1 MSETPVLEAS
11 ELTKVYHMPRK
22 GSNSLRQQTMKA
34 VDNVSLQLFAGTT
47 AALVGQSGSGKSTLV
62 RLLSRLE
69 RPTSG
74 EIRIDGEVTDVRRGR
89 SYRQYTEQV
98 QIVLQDPYASL
109 NPGFRVGR
117 SVRRPLEIHKIHR
130 NRAERDSAVERLLEQ
145 VKLTPPEQFVSK
157 FPHELSGGQR
167 QRVAIARSLA
177 VSPRVLLAD
186 EPVSMLDVSVKVE
199 ILRVLNECR
208 ESMGLALLYVTHDIA
223 SARWCADTISVMYA
237 GQIVESGPSD
247 EVTQRA
253 KHPYTQLLIRSTPDP
268 AAGHTDGAS
277 HGDSRSVER
286 AGPDRE
292 GCRFRSNCPSAM
304 ARCAT
309 AEPPVVQLSED
320 QWVRCWLY
328 DSGPPAATATLSSDG
343 DHRA

>member
-1 MSETPVLEAS
+1 MTVPETPVLEAR
-11 ELTKVYHMPRK
+11 ELTKIYSMPRK
-22 GSNSLRQQTMKA
+22 GSNSWRQQVLKA
-34 VDNVSLQLFAGTT
+34 VDNVSLQLFAGAT

-74 EIRIDGEVTDVRRGR
+74 TIRINGEVTDARRGR
-89 SYRQYTEQV
+89 SYRQYCEQV

-117 SVRRPLEIHKIHR
+117 SVRRPLEIHDIYR
-130 NRAERDSAVERLLEQ
+130 SRSERDAAVGRLLEQ
-145 VKLTPPEQFVSK
+145 VKLTPSEQFVSK

-208 ESMGLALLYVTHDIA
+208 ERMGLALLYVTHDIA

-253 KHPYTQLLIRSTPDP
+253 KHPYTQLLIRATPDP
-268 AAGHTDGAS
+268 SSAHAGSAREVQTRGA
-277 HGDSRSVER
+277 ER
-286 AGPDRE
+286 AGPDRQ
-292 GCRFRSNCPSAM
+292 GCRFRSNCPFAM

-309 AEPPVVQLSED
+309 AEPPAVQLSEH

-328 DSGPPAATATLSSDG
+328 EGNGPG
-343 DHRA
+343 V

>member
-1 MSETPVLEAS
+1 MPDAPVLEARD
-11 ELTKVYHMPRK
+11 LTKLYRITRK
-22 GSNSLRQQTMKA
+22 GSNSLRQQMMKA
-34 VDNVSLQLFAGTT
+34 VDNVSLQLFAGAT

-74 EIRIDGEVTDVRRGR
+74 TIRIDGADVADARFGR
-89 SYRQYTEQV
+89 SYRRYTEQV

-117 SVRRPLEIHKIHR
+117 SVRRPLEIHNIG
-130 NRAERDSAVERLLEQ
+130 NTRAERDAEVGRLLGQ
-145 VKLTPPEQFVSK
+145 VKLSPPAQFVSK

-247 EVTQRA
+247 EVTQHA

-268 AAGHTDGAS
+268 AAIHADDGQQ
-277 HGDSRSVER
+277 GEKRGER
-286 AGPDRE
+286 IGPDLE

-309 AEPPVVQLSED
+309 TEPPVVQLTND

-328 DSGPPAATATLSSDG
+328 EDNATTA
-343 DHRA
+343 

>member
-1 MSETPVLEAS
+1 MPETPVLEARD
-11 ELTKVYHMPRK
+11 LTKVYRMPRK
-22 GSNSLRQQTMKA
+22 GSNTLRQQLLTA
-34 VDNVSLQLFAGTT
+34 VDNVSLQLFAGAT

-74 EIRIDGEVTDVRRGR
+74 VIKVNGAEVTGSRWGRG
-89 SYRQYTEQV
+89 YRQYCEQV

-117 SVRRPLEIHKIHR
+117 SVRRPLEIHDLYGT
-130 NRAERDSAVERLLEQ
+130 RAERNAAVGRLLEQ
-145 VKLTPPEQFVSK
+145 VKLTPPEQFVTK

-177 VSPRVLLAD
+177 VGPRVLLAD

-247 EVTQRA
+247 EVTQQA

-268 AAGHTDGAS
+268 SSAHGADARLS
-277 HGDSRSVER
+277 QRNGSER
-286 AGPDRE
+286 AGPQQQ
-292 GCRFRSNCPSAM
+292 GCRFRGTCPFAM
-304 ARCAT
+304 PKCA
-309 AEPPVVQLSED
+309 AVEPPVIAVSRD

-328 DSGPPAATATLSSDG
+328 ENGQAPPECTVPA
-343 DHRA
+343 

>member
-1 MSETPVLEAS
+1 
-11 ELTKVYHMPRK
+11 
-22 GSNSLRQQTMKA
+22 
-34 VDNVSLQLFAGTT
+34 
-47 AALVGQSGSGKSTLV
+47 
-62 RLLSRLE
+62 
-69 RPTSG
+69 
-74 EIRIDGEVTDVRRGR
+74 
-89 SYRQYTEQV
+89 
-98 QIVLQDPYASL
+98 
-109 NPGFRVGR
+109 
-117 SVRRPLEIHKIHR
+117 
-130 NRAERDSAVERLLEQ
+130 
-145 VKLTPPEQFVSK
+145 
-157 FPHELSGGQR
+157 
-167 QRVAIARSLA
+167 
-177 VSPRVLLAD
+177 VLLAD

-309 AEPPVVQLSED
+309 AEPPVVQFSED

>member
-1 MSETPVLEAS
+1 MTEAPALEAS
-11 ELTKVYHMPRK
+11 ELTKVYRLPRRT
-22 GSNSLRQQTMKA
+22 SSAWQQQPILKA
-34 VDNVSLQLFAGTT
+34 VDSVSLQLFAGATS
-47 AALVGQSGSGKSTLV
+47 ALVGQSGSGKSTLV

-69 RPTSG
+69 QPTSG
-74 EIRIDGEVTDVRRGR
+74 TIRINGEEVSARRGR
-89 SYRQYTEQV
+89 GYRKYCEQV

-117 SVRRPLEIHKIHR
+117 SVRRPLEIHKIDR
-130 NRAERDSAVERLLEQ
+130 TRAEREATVGRLLEQ
-145 VKLTPPEQFVSK
+145 VKLTPPELFASK

-177 VSPRVLLAD
+177 VNPTVLLAD

-208 ESMGLALLYVTHDIA
+208 QNLGLALLYVTHDIA

-237 GQIVESGPSD
+237 GQIVETGPSE

-253 KHPYTQLLIRSTPDP
+253 RHPYTQLLIRSTPDP
-268 AAGHTDGAS
+268 LAPLPGAATEQP
-277 HGDSRSVER
+277 ER
-286 AGPDRE
+286 RAETAGPDSQ
-292 GCRFRSNCPSAM
+292 GCRFRSTCPSAM

-309 AEPPVVQLSED
+309 AEPPPIQLGQG

-328 DSGPPAATATLSSDG
+328 AQAHPEGNGA
-343 DHRA
+343 